1 MNKPSLLFLL
11 GACAAGALPL
21 RAQTNAAAPTPPAAP
36 APAVV
41 PTAAPSLSVTV
52 TPSYVSEYMFRGQRL
67 GGQSFE
73 PSVEADYGNW
83 ALGVWSNLPLANR
96 VPGQSNPE
104 IDPYGS
110 YTVNLNDSLSLQP
123 GFTIYTYAKAPT
135 NQGFF
140 RSTYEP
146 NFAVNYTIDGFKLT
160 PKLYYDLILR
170 GLTSELSAA
179 YAVPVKELGT
189 ELDFTGTIGNY
200 FQEDAVNKIDNPGAK
215 AAGNYWLLGVSAPFT
230 VAKDTKVT
238 VGWAY
243 TEGTGAY
250 VKVGSLPRVSN
261 SEAVGRGVFSASLSY
276 TF

>member
-11 GACAAGALPL
+11 GACAAGTLPL
-21 RAQTNAAAPTPPAAP
+21 RAQTDAATTTPPAAP
-36 APAVV
+36 ATAAAPAAPAV
-41 PTAAPSLSVTV
+41 SVTA

-110 YTVNLNDSLSLQP
+110 YTWNLSDSLSLQP
-123 GFTIYTYAKAPT
+123 GFTIYTYENAPT
-135 NQGFF
+135 DQGFF

-146 NFAVNYTIDGFKLT
+146 NIAVNYTIDGFKLT
-160 PKLYYDLILR
+160 PKLYYDLVLR
-170 GLTSELSAA
+170 GLTSELSAT
-179 YAVPVKELGT
+179 YAVPVKEIGS
-189 ELDFTGTIGNY
+189 EFDFAGTIGNY
-200 FQEDAVNKIDNPGAK
+200 FQDDAVNKIQNPGAK
-215 AAGNYWLLGVSAPFT
+215 GTGNYWLLGVSLPFT

-250 VKVGSLPRVSN
+250 VKVGSLPRVDN
-261 SEAVGRGVFSASLSY
+261 PEAVGRGVFSASVAY